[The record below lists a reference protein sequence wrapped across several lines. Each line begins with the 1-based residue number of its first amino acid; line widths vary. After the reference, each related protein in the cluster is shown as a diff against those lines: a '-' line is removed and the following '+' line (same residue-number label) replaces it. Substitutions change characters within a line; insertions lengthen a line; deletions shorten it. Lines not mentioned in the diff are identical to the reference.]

1 MMQGSPGRVVMDK
14 NWGRAVELTA
24 SRRAE
29 TISIKVATIDSL
41 QSTYVNLQGVSRQR
55 RGVSSLVD
63 ERLVWFNVG

>member
-14 NWGRAVELTA
+14 NWGRADELTA

-41 QSTYVNLQGVSRQR
+41 QSTCVDLQGMSRQR
-55 RGVSSLVD
+55 GGVSSLVD
-63 ERLVWFNVG
+63 ERLVWVDV